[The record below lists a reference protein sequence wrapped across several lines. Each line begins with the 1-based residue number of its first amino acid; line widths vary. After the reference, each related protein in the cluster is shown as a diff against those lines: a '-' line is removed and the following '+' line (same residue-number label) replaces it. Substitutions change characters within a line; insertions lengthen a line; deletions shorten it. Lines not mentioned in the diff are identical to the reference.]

1 MQHARSGGV
10 YPAIVAG
17 VAVLYVALAVANG
30 GYSSELT
37 AGATVGVWWAVA
49 IALAV
54 GEWPR
59 ARVPWAAVAAG
70 ACLTALAAWTAISVG
85 WASDNGGAFV
95 EVVRVLGYLGLF
107 VLVVI
112 ASPQASAR
120 AWLCGLALGLLVV
133 SVIALASR
141 FEPSL
146 AGDEDLRRLLPA
158 AAGRLSYPIGYWN
171 GLAAAMAAG
180 ALLLVW
186 QGGHARAPWLR
197 SVAVA
202 AIPLPVLVIYFASSR
217 GGVIAAAAGLA
228 VLLSL
233 GPARARMVIGAML
246 GGAGGVLLCWLASRK
261 HELVDAL
268 AGSTAAS
275 QGDQMLAWTIAVV
288 VALGIVRFLIDGWL
302 VRLEVPRRLTRGVVA
317 ATLVAVIAGILVA
330 DPSARWSE
338 FKQVGALET
347 KSTYVA
353 AHLSSGSGSGR
364 YQFWTA
370 ALDGFD
376 DHPLDGIGAGGYEAY
391 WDQHG
396 TLTMPVRNAHSLF
409 FETMAELG
417 VIGLLLLLAFL
428 VTPIVA
434 GPRRGPTREPGAAL
448 SAALALFTA
457 GLVSAGIDW
466 TWELPACFGLVVVA
480 GGLLAG
486 PATLG
491 LEAASG
497 TQLEGVSGSQTAP
510 APAPARRLWL
520 GIATLLV
527 AGGAIWAGAVVF
539 LTEAKLGASRDAV
552 RVGNLASAAQD
563 ARDAIKLEPWAAGP
577 RLQLALVDELGGDL
591 RAAKRDLA
599 GAIERAPEN
608 WQLWFVRTRIDV
620 KSGNI
625 RAAHHALQRA
635 RLLNPRAPFFAQ

>member
-1 MQHARSGGV
+1 V
-10 YPAIVAG
+10 IVAG

-49 IALAV
+49 IGLV
-54 GEWPR
+54 LREWPR
-59 ARVPWAAVAAG
+59 ARIPWAAVAAG
-70 ACLTALAAWTAISVG
+70 ACLTAVAAWTAISIG
-85 WASDNGGAFV
+85 WASDNGGAFID
-95 EVVRVLGYLGLF
+95 VVRALGYLGLF

-112 ASPQASAR
+112 ASPRASAGS
-120 AWLCGLALGLLVV
+120 WLGGLGLGLLAVAM
-133 SVIALASR
+133 IALASR

-146 AGDEDLRRLLPA
+146 AGDEDLARLLPA
-158 AAGRLSYPIGYWN
+158 ASGRLSYPIGYWN

-186 QGGHARAPWLR
+186 LGGHARAAWLR
-197 SVAVA
+197 AGAVA
-202 AIPLPVLVIYFASSR
+202 AIPLPILVIYFASSR
-217 GGVIAAAAGLA
+217 GGVIAASVGLA

-233 GPARARMVIGAML
+233 GPARARMFAGAL
-246 GGAGGVLLCWLASRK
+246 SGGAAGVLLCWLASRK

-268 AGSTAAS
+268 GNSTAAG
-275 QGDQMLAWTIAVV
+275 QGDQMLALTVAVV
-288 VALGIVRFLIDGWL
+288 VALGMLRYLIDGWL
-302 VRLEVPRRLTRGVVA
+302 VGLEVPRRLTRVA
-317 ATLVAVIAGILVA
+317 ITATLVAVVAGILVA
-330 DPSARWSE
+330 NPSARWSE
-338 FKQVGALET
+338 FKQVEVLET

-376 DHPLDGIGAGGYEAY
+376 DHPLDGTGAGGYEAY

-396 TLTMPVRNAHSLF
+396 SLAIPVRNAHSLF

-434 GPRRGPTREPGAAL
+434 GSRRGPTRAPGAAL
-448 SAALALFTA
+448 SAALALLVA

-466 TWELPACFGLVVVA
+466 TWELPACFGLAVLA

-491 LEAASG
+491 LKPAPG
-497 TQLEGVSGSQTAP
+497 GQLEEASGSQTPSPALAP
-510 APAPARRLWL
+510 RLGL

-527 AGGAIWAGAVVF
+527 AGIAIWAGGVLF
-539 LTEAKLGASRDAV
+539 LTEARLGDSREAASAGD
-552 RVGNLASAAQD
+552 LESAAQD
-563 ARDAIKLEPWAAGP
+563 ARDAIRLEPWAAGP
-577 RLQLALVDELGGDL
+577 RLQLALVDEVKGDL
-591 RAAKRDLA
+591 RAAQRNLA
-599 GAIERAPEN
+599 GASERAPDN
-608 WQLWFVRTRIDV
+608 WQIWFVRARIDV
-620 KSGNI
+620 KSGNVR
-625 RAAHHALQRA
+625 RARRALQRA
-635 RLLNPRAPFFAQ
+635 RRLNPRAPFFAQ

>member
-1 MQHARSGGV
+1 MPHAPSGGA
-10 YPAIVAG
+10 YPVIVAA

-59 ARVPWAAVAAG
+59 ARVPWAAVGAG
-70 ACLTALAAWTAISVG
+70 ACLTALAAWTAISIG
-85 WASDNGGAFV
+85 WASDNGGAFT

-112 ASPQASAR
+112 ASPRASAG
-120 AWLCGLALGLLVV
+120 AWLGGLGLGLLVV
-133 SVIALASR
+133 AVVALASR

-171 GLAAAMAAG
+171 GLAAAMATG

-186 QGGHARAPWLR
+186 LGGHARAAWLR

-233 GPARARMVIGAML
+233 GPARARMLAGAFL

-268 AGSTAAS
+268 GGSTAAS
-275 QGDQMLAWTIAVV
+275 QGDQMLALTIAVV
-288 VALGIVRFLIDGWL
+288 VAVGILRYLIDGWL
-302 VRLEVPRRLTRGVVA
+302 VGLEVPRLLARGVIA

-338 FKQVGALET
+338 FKQVEVLET

-396 TLTMPVRNAHSLF
+396 TLAMPVRNAHSAF

-417 VIGLLLLLAFL
+417 VIGLLLLVAFL

-434 GPRRGPTREPGAAL
+434 GSRRGPTRAPGAAL

-466 TWELPACFGLVVVA
+466 TWELPACFGLVVLA

-491 LEAASG
+491 LEATPGA
-497 TQLEGVSGSQTAP
+497 QLEGVSASRTP
-510 APAPARRLWL
+510 SPAPARRLWL
-520 GIATLLV
+520 GIGTLLV
-527 AGGAIWAGAVVF
+527 AGASIWAGGILF
-539 LTEAKLGASRDAV
+539 LTESKLGDSRSAA
-552 RVGNLASAAQD
+552 RSGNLESAAQD

-591 RAAKRDLA
+591 RAAKRNLA
-599 GAIERAPEN
+599 GAIERAPDN

-620 KSGNI
+620 KSGNV
-625 RAAHHALQRA
+625 RAARHALERA
-635 RLLNPRAPFFAQ
+635 RRLNPRAPFLAQ

>member
-1 MQHARSGGV
+1 MPHAPSGGA
-10 YPAIVAG
+10 YPVIVAG
-17 VAVLYVALAVANG
+17 VAGLYVALAVANG

-37 AGATVGVWWAVA
+37 AAATVGVWWAVA
-49 IALAV
+49 IGLAV

-59 ARVPWAAVAAG
+59 ARVPSAAVGAG
-70 ACLTALAAWTAISVG
+70 ACLTALAAWTAISIG
-85 WASDNGGAFV
+85 WAGDNGGAFI
-95 EVVRVLGYLGLF
+95 EVVRALGYLGLF
-107 VLVVI
+107 VLIVI
-112 ASPQASAR
+112 ASPRASAR
-120 AWLCGLALGLLVV
+120 AWLGGLGLGLLIVA
-133 SVIALASR
+133 VIALASR

-180 ALLLVW
+180 VLLMVW
-186 QGGHARAPWLR
+186 LGGHARAAWLR

-202 AIPLPVLVIYFASSR
+202 AMPLPILVIYFASSR
-217 GGVIAAAAGLA
+217 GGVIAAAAGLV

-233 GPARARMVIGAML
+233 GPARARMLAGAFL

-268 AGSTAAS
+268 GNSTAAS
-275 QGDQMLAWTIAVV
+275 QGDQMLALTIVV
-288 VALGIVRFLIDGWL
+288 VGTLGIVRYLIDGWL
-302 VRLEVPRRLTRGVVA
+302 AGLEVPRRLTRGVIA

-353 AHLSSGSGSGR
+353 AHLGSGSGSGR

-370 ALDGFD
+370 ALDGFA

-396 TLTMPVRNAHSLF
+396 ALAMPVRNAHSLF

-417 VIGLLLLLAFL
+417 VIGLLLLVAFL
-428 VTPIVA
+428 VAPIVA
-434 GPRRGPTREPGAAL
+434 GLRRGPTRAPGAAL

-466 TWELPACFGLVVVA
+466 TWELPACFGLVVLV

-491 LEAASG
+491 LEAAPG
-497 TQLEGVSGSQTAP
+497 AQLEGVNGSRTPSP
-510 APAPARRLWL
+510 APGPRLGL

-527 AGGAIWAGAVVF
+527 AGAAIWAGGVLF
-539 LTEAKLGASRDAV
+539 LTETKLGDSREA
-552 RVGNLASAAQD
+552 ASAGDLESAAHD

-599 GAIERAPEN
+599 GAIERAPDN

-620 KSGNI
+620 KSGDV
-625 RAAHHALQRA
+625 REARHALERA
-635 RLLNPRAPFFAQ
+635 RRLNPRAPFFAQ

>member
-1 MQHARSGGV
+1 MPHAPSGGA
-10 YPAIVAG
+10 YPVIVAG
-17 VAVLYVALAVANG
+17 VAGLYVALAVANG

-54 GEWPR
+54 GGWPR
-59 ARVPWAAVAAG
+59 ARVPWAAVGAG
-70 ACLTALAAWTAISVG
+70 ACLAALAAWTAISIG
-85 WASDNGGAFV
+85 WASDNGGAFI
-95 EVVRVLGYLGLF
+95 EVVRALGYLGLF

-112 ASPQASAR
+112 ASPQASTR
-120 AWLCGLALGLLVV
+120 AWLGGLGLGLLIVA
-133 SVIALASR
+133 VIALASR

-180 ALLLVW
+180 ILLAVW
-186 QGGHARAPWLR
+186 LGGHGRAAWLR

-202 AIPLPVLVIYFASSR
+202 AMPLPILVIYFASSR

-233 GPARARMVIGAML
+233 GPARARMLAGAFV

-268 AGSTAAS
+268 GNSTAAS
-275 QGDQMLAWTIAVV
+275 QGDQMLALTIAVV
-288 VALGIVRFLIDGWL
+288 GALGIVRYLIDGWL
-302 VRLEVPRRLTRGVVA
+302 AGLEVPRRLRRGVIA
-317 ATLVAVIAGILVA
+317 ATLVAVIAGVLVA

-370 ALDGFD
+370 AIDGFD
-376 DHPLDGIGAGGYEAY
+376 DHPVDGIGAGGYEAY

-396 TLTMPVRNAHSLF
+396 ALAMPVRNAHSLF

-417 VIGLLLLLAFL
+417 VIGLLLLVAFL

-434 GPRRGPTREPGAAL
+434 GSRRGPTRAPGGAL

-491 LEAASG
+491 WEAAPDA
-497 TQLEGVSGSQTAP
+497 QLAGVGASRTP
-510 APAPARRLWL
+510 APAPTRRLWL
-520 GIATLLV
+520 GIATFLV
-527 AGGAIWAGAVVF
+527 AGAAIWAGGVLF
-539 LTEAKLGASRDAV
+539 LTEAKLGDSHEAANAGD
-552 RVGNLASAAQD
+552 LESAAQD

-591 RAAKRDLA
+591 GAAKRDLA
-599 GAIERAPEN
+599 GAIERAPDD

-620 KSGNI
+620 KSGDV
-625 RAAHHALQRA
+625 REARQALERA
-635 RLLNPRAPFFAQ
+635 RRLNPRAPFLAQ